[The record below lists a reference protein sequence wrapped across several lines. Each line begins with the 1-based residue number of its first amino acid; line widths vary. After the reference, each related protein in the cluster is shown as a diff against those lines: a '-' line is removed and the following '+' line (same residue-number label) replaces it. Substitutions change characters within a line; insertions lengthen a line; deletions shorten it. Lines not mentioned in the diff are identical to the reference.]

1 MRLVLEQFGAN
12 YKESLCIV
20 DGLIMFYVKIGF
32 APATLSH
39 RLLVRSASLSPL
51 DTSTLREETS
61 PMTLVSDMGR
71 RLAQELEKVTR
82 L

>member
-1 MRLVLEQFGAN
+1 MIFDVE
-12 YKESLCIV
+12 I
-20 DGLIMFYVKIGF
+20 GL
-32 APATLSH
+32 APVTLSP

-61 PMTLVSDMGR
+61 SMTLVSDMGR